1 MEKWD
6 ALIVGGGFY
15 GLYLAEVLASRLR
28 RVLLC
33 ERGPDLMGRASYA
46 NQARVHNGY
55 HYPRRVL
62 TALRSRVNFPRF
74 VGEFRPAIDSTFEK
88 LYAVARRT
96 SKVTAEQFA
105 EGMRRIGAPV
115 EPAAEAVRRLFDS
128 DTVEEVFRTREYAF
142 DASELKRL
150 MAERVR
156 RAGVE
161 VRLNTTVERVWPRPG
176 GAVGVRLN
184 EHGTEADATAGMVFC
199 CAYGQ
204 TNAVAAASGLPVV
217 PLKHELAELALV
229 EVPPVLKGLGVTV
242 MDGPFFS
249 CMPFP
254 PRGLHALSHVRYTPH
269 GHWYD
274 GLPGEPHVRAYD
286 VFDLAQKRTAFPHM
300 VRDAARYLPAV
311 ARCEYRGSL
320 WEVKTVLPRSESD
333 DSRPILF
340 RPDHGVP
347 NYHVVMGGKIDNVYD
362 VADEIGR
369 RFGWAA
375 PAAPREAA

>member
-1 MEKWD
+1 MDKWD

-15 GLYLAEVLASRLR
+15 GLYLAEVLAARLP

-33 ERGPDLMGRASYA
+33 ERAADLMTRASYA

-55 HYPRRVL
+55 HYPRSVL

-74 VGEFRPAIDSTFEK
+74 VAEFRPAVVADFGK
-88 LYAVARRT
+88 LYAVARQG

-105 EGMRRIGAPV
+105 ESMRRIEAPI
-115 EPAAEAVRRLFDS
+115 EPAEDGVQKLFDPAL
-128 DTVEEVFRTREYAF
+128 VEEVFRVREHAF
-142 DASELKRL
+142 DSAELKRL

-161 VRLNTTVERVWPRPG
+161 VRLNTTVERVWPQPG
-176 GAVGVRLN
+176 GSILVRLPD
-184 EHGTEADATAGMVFC
+184 EDVTAGMVVC
-199 CAYGQ
+199 CSYAQ

-229 EVPPVLKGLGVTV
+229 DVPPVLKGLGITV

-254 PRGLHALSHVRYTPH
+254 PRGLHTLSHVRYTPH

-274 GLPGEPHVRAYD
+274 GLPAEPHLPAYE
-286 VFDLAQKRTAFPHM
+286 VFDAAQKRTAFPHM
-300 VRDAARYLPAV
+300 VRDAARYLPAL
-311 ARCEYRGSL
+311 AGCEYRGSL
-320 WEVKTVLPRSESD
+320 WDVKTVLPRSEAD

-340 RPDHGVP
+340 RPDHGIP

-362 VADEIGR
+362 VADEMMKHL
-369 RFGWAA
+369 GWLAKPLAA
-375 PAAPREAA
+375 

>member
-15 GLYLAEVLASRLR
+15 GLYLAEVLAARLP

-33 ERGPDLMGRASYA
+33 ERAADLMTRASYA

-55 HYPRRVL
+55 HYPRSVL

-74 VGEFRPAIDSTFEK
+74 VAEFRPAVRADFEK
-88 LYAVARRT
+88 VYAVARQG

-105 EGMRRIGAPV
+105 EGMRRIEAPI
-115 EPAAEAVRRLFDS
+115 ERAEERARKLFDPALI
-128 DTVEEVFRTREYAF
+128 EEVFRVREYAF
-142 DASELKRL
+142 DSGELKRL

-156 RAGVE
+156 RAGGV
-161 VRLNTTVERVWPRPG
+161 VRLNATVERVWPQSG
-176 GAVGVRLN
+176 GSILVRLPD
-184 EHGTEADATAGMVFC
+184 ADVTAGMVVC
-199 CAYGQ
+199 CSYAQ

-229 EVPPVLKGLGVTV
+229 DVPPAIKWLGITV

-254 PRGLHALSHVRYTPH
+254 PRGLHTLSHVRYTPH

-274 GLPGEPHVRAYD
+274 GLPAEPHLPAYE
-286 VFDLAQKRTAFPHM
+286 VFDTARKRTAFPHM
-300 VRDAARYLPAV
+300 ARDAARYLPAL
-311 ARCEYRGSL
+311 AGCEYRGSL
-320 WEVKTVLPRSESD
+320 WEVKTVLPRSEAD

-340 RPDHGVP
+340 RPDHGIP
-347 NYHVVMGGKIDNVYD
+347 NYHVVMGGKIDTVYD
-362 VADEIGR
+362 VADELAKHL
-369 RFGWAA
+369 GWSSREPLAA
-375 PAAPREAA
+375 